1 MKSKEVIAWKNIS
14 FYYFFIFSYFS
25 FGKNYIA
32 EISKV
37 YSNDNLVIGT
47 TSRLKF
53 SSEVSIIKENGNI
66 QDFFQLET
74 NSNNSFI
81 NLAELKI
88 TNISGTK
95 VGNKIYFKNTTNGEG
110 LQEIK
115 ILVEGEFVFNW
126 LNQSR
131 EKENIKIGYINS
143 SINPVYLN
151 LDTKELKPI
160 HSLKIKVLNNMNL
173 GKGVAGEKL
182 STKESGEPANLSIE
196 GEENKSINIYIP
208 SSTTIKN
215 SNNDTLTVNI
225 RFRDNNSQELIRRLS
240 SNSKNTYR
248 VGNDGRVITK
258 DILIDGETQTKKT
271 SRGVYRGFFT
281 VKVEYLD

>member
-1 MKSKEVIAWKNIS
+1 MKKILVFII
-14 FYYFFIFSYFS
+14 FFIFSYFS

-32 EISKV
+32 EIAKV

-126 LNQSR
+126 LNQNR

>member
-1 MKSKEVIAWKNIS
+1 MKKILVFII
-14 FYYFFIFSYFS
+14 FFIFSYFS

-32 EISKV
+32 EIAKV

-66 QDFFQLET
+66 QDFFQLEI

-208 SSTTIKN
+208 SSTTIK
-215 SNNDTLTVNI
+215 
-225 RFRDNNSQELIRRLS
+225 
-240 SNSKNTYR
+240 
-248 VGNDGRVITK
+248 
-258 DILIDGETQTKKT
+258 ILIMI
-271 SRGVYRGFFT
+271 
-281 VKVEYLD
+281 LLLLI

>member
-1 MKSKEVIAWKNIS
+1 MKKILVFII
-14 FYYFFIFSYFS
+14 FFIFSYFS

-215 SNNDTLTVNI
+215 P
-225 RFRDNNSQELIRRLS
+225 R
-240 SNSKNTYR
+240 
-248 VGNDGRVITK
+248 
-258 DILIDGETQTKKT
+258 
-271 SRGVYRGFFT
+271 
-281 VKVEYLD
+281 